1 MKIIILGAGQVGG
14 TLAEHLASEANDITV
29 VDTDG
34 DRLRDLGDRLDI
46 RTVQG
51 RGSLPTVLR
60 QAGADDADM
69 LVAVT
74 NSDETNMVACQVAYS
89 LFHTPT
95 KIARVRE
102 SAYLTREELFDND
115 HIPVDVLIS
124 PEQVVT
130 NYIKRL
136 IEHPGSLQVIDFAE
150 GKAQLVA
157 VKAYYGGPLVGQQ
170 LRQIRAHMPNVDTRV
185 AAIFRRDRPITPRG
199 DTVIEADD
207 EVFFIAAKKDI
218 RAVMGELRRIDE
230 TNKRVVIAGGGQIGE
245 RLAEAIESRYQV
257 KIIEMSAA
265 RCRHLSDTLE
275 STVVLQGSASDKDLM
290 LEENIADADIFL
302 ALTNDDEANIMSS
315 LLAKRLG
322 AGKVMTIINN
332 PAYVD
337 LVQGG
342 EIDIAISPQLAH
354 HRPDVGLGGDE
365 EHFVVS
371 FDHGI
376 AMRLDRPVAT
386 EDRRHPGVDV
396 GHVCA
401 DLAQL
406 LADQG
411 AAIVGLDRY
420 QLRLAFGEVDHL
432 QRAGVLD
439 QALDVVGHHLLGA
452 DQHVDRNVVV
462 VEQLFAGEV
471 GRLTH
476 PGDLGRGME
485 QRIGD
490 LAGDHVGLVAVG
502 DRYQHV
508 GVIGAGLAQDRWQ
521 RATALYGADIEAI
534 AEVAQA
540 FAIGV
545 DHRDVVG
552 FAGQVFRQRAA
563 YLACAE
569 DDDLHPLL
577 LTFIFIRAKRQS

>member
-1 MKIIILGAGQVGG
+1 M
-14 TLAEHLASEANDITV
+14 
-29 VDTDG
+29 
-34 DRLRDLGDRLDI
+34 
-46 RTVQG
+46 
-51 RGSLPTVLR
+51 
-60 QAGADDADM
+60 
-69 LVAVT
+69 
-74 NSDETNMVACQVAYS
+74 
-89 LFHTPT
+89 
-95 KIARVRE
+95 RE
-102 SAYLTREELFDND
+102 SSYLTREELFDND

-257 KIIEMSAA
+257 KIIEMSPA

-322 AGKVMTIINN
+322 ARKVMTIINN

-342 EIDIAISPQLAH
+342 DIDIAISPQLATIGTLLAH
-354 HRPDVGLGGDE
+354 VRRGDIVSVHSLRRGAAEAIEAVAHGDSKSSKVVGKAIEDIALPPGTTIGAIIRDE
-365 EHFVVS
+365 EVM
-371 FDHGI
+371 I
-376 AMRLDRPVAT
+376 AHDDTMI
-386 EDRRHPGVDV
+386 ES
-396 GHVCA
+396 
-401 DLAQL
+401 
-406 LADQG
+406 
-411 AAIVGLDRY
+411 
-420 QLRLAFGEVDHL
+420 
-432 QRAGVLD
+432 
-439 QALDVVGHHLLGA
+439 
-452 DQHVDRNVVV
+452 
-462 VEQLFAGEV
+462 
-471 GRLTH
+471 
-476 PGDLGRGME
+476 
-485 QRIGD
+485 
-490 LAGDHVGLVAVG
+490 GDHVILFVV
-502 DRYQHV
+502 DKKHIRDVEKLFHV
-508 GVIGAGLAQDRWQ
+508 GLS
-521 RATALYGADIEAI
+521 
-534 AEVAQA
+534 
-540 FAIGV
+540 F
-545 DHRDVVG
+545 
-552 FAGQVFRQRAA
+552 F
-563 YLACAE
+563 
-569 DDDLHPLL
+569 
-577 LTFIFIRAKRQS
+577 

>member
-102 SAYLTREELFDND
+102 SAYLTREELFHND

-257 KIIEMSAA
+257 KIIEMSPA

-322 AGKVMTIINN
+322 ARKVMTIINN

-342 EIDIAISPQLAH
+342 DIDIAISPQLATIGTLLAH
-354 HRPDVGLGGDE
+354 VRRGDIVSVHSLRRGAAEAIEAVAHGDSKSSKVVGKAIEDIDLPPGTIIGAIIRDE
-365 EHFVVS
+365 EVM
-371 FDHGI
+371 I
-376 AMRLDRPVAT
+376 AHDDTMI
-386 EDRRHPGVDV
+386 ES
-396 GHVCA
+396 
-401 DLAQL
+401 
-406 LADQG
+406 
-411 AAIVGLDRY
+411 
-420 QLRLAFGEVDHL
+420 
-432 QRAGVLD
+432 
-439 QALDVVGHHLLGA
+439 
-452 DQHVDRNVVV
+452 
-462 VEQLFAGEV
+462 
-471 GRLTH
+471 
-476 PGDLGRGME
+476 
-485 QRIGD
+485 
-490 LAGDHVGLVAVG
+490 GDHVILFVV
-502 DRYQHV
+502 DKKHIRDVEKLFHV
-508 GVIGAGLAQDRWQ
+508 GLS
-521 RATALYGADIEAI
+521 
-534 AEVAQA
+534 
-540 FAIGV
+540 F
-545 DHRDVVG
+545 
-552 FAGQVFRQRAA
+552 F
-563 YLACAE
+563 
-569 DDDLHPLL
+569 
-577 LTFIFIRAKRQS
+577 

>member
-34 DRLRDLGDRLDI
+34 ERLRDLGDRLDI

-207 EVFFIAAKKDI
+207 EVFFIAAK
-218 RAVMGELRRIDE
+218 R
-230 TNKRVVIAGGGQIGE
+230 T
-245 RLAEAIESRYQV
+245 
-257 KIIEMSAA
+257 SA
-265 RCRHLSDTLE
+265 
-275 STVVLQGSASDKDLM
+275 
-290 LEENIADADIFL
+290 
-302 ALTNDDEANIMSS
+302 
-315 LLAKRLG
+315 
-322 AGKVMTIINN
+322 
-332 PAYVD
+332 P
-337 LVQGG
+337 
-342 EIDIAISPQLAH
+342 
-354 HRPDVGLGGDE
+354 
-365 EHFVVS
+365 
-371 FDHGI
+371 
-376 AMRLDRPVAT
+376 
-386 EDRRHPGVDV
+386 
-396 GHVCA
+396 
-401 DLAQL
+401 
-406 LADQG
+406 
-411 AAIVGLDRY
+411 
-420 QLRLAFGEVDHL
+420 
-432 QRAGVLD
+432 
-439 QALDVVGHHLLGA
+439 
-452 DQHVDRNVVV
+452 
-462 VEQLFAGEV
+462 
-471 GRLTH
+471 
-476 PGDLGRGME
+476 
-485 QRIGD
+485 
-490 LAGDHVGLVAVG
+490 
-502 DRYQHV
+502 
-508 GVIGAGLAQDRWQ
+508 
-521 RATALYGADIEAI
+521 
-534 AEVAQA
+534 
-540 FAIGV
+540 
-545 DHRDVVG
+545 
-552 FAGQVFRQRAA
+552 
-563 YLACAE
+563 
-569 DDDLHPLL
+569 
-577 LTFIFIRAKRQS
+577 